1 MKLVVAGILI
11 PWIGLVLGLIIRRLL
26 RGTKFKLRLAD
37 FLPVFNAVGVQL
49 ISLGHLKISMWEMLL
64 VAIICLGIFL
74 ALFQALVDHE
84 LILKRYFRYLW
95 RLVFI
100 LTTIWY
106 VVFLIL
112 LIF

>member
-1 MKLVVAGILI
+1 M
-11 PWIGLVLGLIIRRLL
+11 
-26 RGTKFKLRLAD
+26 AD

-49 ISLGHLKISMWEMLL
+49 ISLGHLKISMWEILL
-64 VAIICLGIFL
+64 VVILCLGIFL